1 MWRFNGI
8 LNSRS
13 TLIMPP
19 VEDEALNAGPRA
31 TQPIAAASAL
41 ARLHAFYI
49 WYTRRRMGQPDEING
64 LRNHARSFGG
74 IPSVMGD
81 SVPAIL
87 NVLQKFTLSND
98 F

>member
-31 TQPIAAASAL
+31 AQ
-41 ARLHAFYI
+41 LHTFYI